1 MAVQRVHTP
10 FIRHLPG
17 KSTVGDPSDGASSW
31 ESRGKFRTSW
41 VRFLPPLTPRNG
53 NSTEQNWISS
63 LSKGIKRLEQYL
75 SISLSP
81 SIMEQWMRFVLAASY
96 MSPSRK
102 VSRLPFFWEGFAC
115 VGIVWVNG
123 DHRDL
128 HQQQRYTILERV
140 YFWLHLYRELPVII
154 HHFQI
159 NLQERQ
165 FESQGLLKVQFN
177 KIDLGG
183 SKKKL

>member
-1 MAVQRVHTP
+1 MQVTFGHELKVRDSFDLWQFNEFTPRLFVICRGRVLLVTLRMGHP
-10 FIRHLPG
+10 LGNPG
-17 KSTVGDPSDGASSW
+17 GNLGPLGFV
-31 ESRGKFRTSW
+31 
-41 VRFLPPLTPRNG
+41 FLPPLTPRNG

-140 YFWLHLYRELPVII
+140 YFWLHLYRELPVITI
-154 HHFQI
+154 FKSTYKKDSS
-159 NLQERQ
+159 R
-165 FESQGLLKVQFN
+165 VR
-177 KIDLGG
+177 G
-183 SKKKL
+183 S